1 MNYEYKKRLRSA
13 KRDVEV
19 EDSTAK
25 RCCEDPCLERRE
37 GDLVCINCGMVIG
50 KNLVGNERRA
60 YTVQEIEKRRRTE
73 PRWREFGPRTTI
85 SNTKTDSKGKTLGAK
100 GKTLFSRLSKIQQSL
115 ISSIERNFW
124 EAKPKLKMLCSKMNI
139 PEYIKETAWK
149 IYSEA
154 AKRKLTMGRSIDGF
168 IAASLYAAIRVHE
181 FPRLLEEVSDFSM
194 TSRRTVIRSL
204 GMVVKEILPE
214 LNLKYRPIT
223 AEQLVFRFGN
233 DLNIKMRTQ
242 RQAVKMLIEA
252 TKNGLIRTGKDPKG
266 LAASVLYMAAKK
278 TNERKTQAEV
288 AEVSHCTEVTLRSRA
303 KDIKA
308 LISVEKYRGKSPLN
322 D

>member
-1 MNYEYKKRLRSA
+1 MNQDYKNRLHSKRNNGVDESPP
-13 KRDVEV
+13 
-19 EDSTAK
+19 SIQ
-25 RCCEDPCLERRE
+25 CCDDPCFETRD
-37 GDLVCINCGMVIG
+37 GNTVCINCGMVVG
-50 KNLVGNERRA
+50 KDLVGNERRA
-60 YTVQEIEKRRRTE
+60 YTIQEIEKRRRTE

-181 FPRLLEEVSDFSM
+181 FPRLLEEVSDSSM

-204 GMVVKEILPE
+204 GMIVKEILTE

-223 AEQLVFRFGN
+223 AEQLVYRFGN
-233 DLNIKMRTQ
+233 DLNLSMKTQ
-242 RQAVKMLIEA
+242 RRAVNMLIQA
-252 TKNGLIRTGKDPKG
+252 TKNGLVRTGKDPKG
-266 LAASVLYMAAKK
+266 LAASVIYMAAKK
-278 TNERKTQAEV
+278 TDERKTQAEV
-288 AEVSHCTEVTLRSRA
+288 AEQAHCTEVTLRSRA
-303 KDIKA
+303 KDIKNK
-308 LISVEKYRGKSPLN
+308 L
-322 D
+322 

>member
-1 MNYEYKKRLRSA
+1 MENNYRSRLRSNRIG
-13 KRDVEV
+13 KVDDLSRNECCGNPCIETKDG
-19 EDSTAK
+19 DS
-25 RCCEDPCLERRE
+25 
-37 GDLVCINCGMVIG
+37 VCINCGMVIG
-50 KNLVGNERRA
+50 RDLVGNERRA
-60 YTVQEIEKRRRTE
+60 YTVEEIEKRRRTE

-85 SNTKTDSKGKTLGAK
+85 ANTKTDSKGRALGAK

-149 IYSEA
+149 IYSEV
-154 AKRKLTMGRSIDGF
+154 AKKKLTMGRSIDGF
-168 IAASLYAAIRVHE
+168 IAAALYAAIRVHE
-181 FPRLLEEVSDFSM
+181 FPRLLEEVSDASM

-204 GMVVKEILPE
+204 GMIVKEILPE

-233 DLNIKMRTQ
+233 DLNLTMNTQ
-242 RQAVKMLIEA
+242 KHAVEMLIKA
-252 TKNGLIRTGKDPKG
+252 TKRGLIRTGKDPKG
-266 LAASVLYMAAKK
+266 LAASVIYMAAKE

-288 AEVSHCTEVTLRSRA
+288 AEVAKVTEVTLRSRA
-303 KDIKA
+303 KDIKNR
-308 LISVEKYRGKSPLN
+308 I
-322 D
+322 